1 MLPEGNVVEV
11 FGDAPEGLELLEP
24 EEPEGNRK
32 LRKPNG
38 LPLEDEE
45 LEGLLCGEPKLIVDS
60 PLLESELFVVFVLV
74 SVFCVFVE
82 VCGA

>member
-11 FGDAPEGLELLEP
+11 FGDAPEGLGLFEP
-24 EEPEGNRK
+24 EEPEGPEGNRK

-45 LEGLLCGEPKLIVDS
+45 LEGLL
-60 PLLESELFVVFVLV
+60 
-74 SVFCVFVE
+74 
-82 VCGA
+82 